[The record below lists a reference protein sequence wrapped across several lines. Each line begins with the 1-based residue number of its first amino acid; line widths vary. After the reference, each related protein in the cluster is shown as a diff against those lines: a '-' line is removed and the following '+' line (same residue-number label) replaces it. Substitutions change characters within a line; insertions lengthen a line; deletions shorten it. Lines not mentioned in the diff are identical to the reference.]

1 MAIAPAAAELAAN
14 AARQGDA
21 QQKLQV
27 DALNRALAGGA
38 SKEKKLREAC
48 RGFESL
54 FLSQLFKEM
63 RATVPKTGILHGQ
76 FEEQYYSMFD
86 KALCDKMADAGGIG
100 LADMM
105 YRQLRGRVVGDKASG
120 NGAESLPFATD
131 RLPLSDQ
138 GIARAGTP
146 ILSQGLPLA
155 PSHAPTKDLG
165 EEMEAAAQA
174 ATPMAAPVSGRISSE
189 YGWRKDPFKSGKG
202 WHAGMD
208 IAAAE
213 GDPVSSCWNGTVV
226 FAGVKSG
233 YGKVVEVKHPGGWKS
248 VYGHLRSFSVRPGD
262 SVRAGGKIAEVGSTG
277 RSTGPHLHFEL
288 RRGSDTVDPEG
299 LLAEAG
305 LIRAKG

>member
-1 MAIAPAAAELAAN
+1 MAVSPASAELAAN
-14 AARQGDA
+14 AALQSDA
-21 QQKLQV
+21 QQKLRV
-27 DALNRALAGGA
+27 DALNRALAGGV

-48 RGFESL
+48 QGFESL

-86 KALCDKMADAGGIG
+86 KAMCDKMSDAGGIG

-105 YRQLRGRVVGDKASG
+105 YRQLRGRVLGNQSG
-120 NGAESLPFATD
+120 QNGAESLPFATD
-131 RLPLSDQ
+131 RLPLPAQ
-138 GIARAGTP
+138 GIGRSATP
-146 ILSQGLPLA
+146 VLAQGLA
-155 PSHAPTKDLG
+155 PSHVPSKDLG
-165 EEMEAAAQA
+165 TEMEAAAQA

-189 YGWRKDPFKSGKG
+189 FGWRTDPFKGGKG

-213 GDPVSSCWNGTVV
+213 GDPVSACWDGTVV
-226 FAGVKSG
+226 FAGVKAG
-233 YGKVVEVKHPGGWKS
+233 YGNVVEVEHAGGWKS
-248 VYGHLRSFSVRPGD
+248 VYGHLRRFSVHPGD

-288 RRGSDTVDPEG
+288 RHGSDTVDPEG

-305 LIRAKG
+305 LIQPKG